1 MEDASAFNG
10 ARQQQQQQQPSY
22 NPHKRQVW
30 SNLLTNKD
38 DLALSTQQNSGSFAN
53 NHANQDIEDVQLMPV
68 STRMMNPAMIFE
80 EGDETSQILQ
90 TYPKTSARMEETLQN
105 QRKVH
110 DSTNPKLVEMSR
122 AAH

>member
-1 MEDASAFNG
+1 M
-10 ARQQQQQQQPSY
+10 
-22 NPHKRQVW
+22 
-30 SNLLTNKD
+30 
-38 DLALSTQQNSGSFAN
+38 
-53 NHANQDIEDVQLMPV
+53 QLMPV

-80 EGDETSQILQ
+80 ENDETSQILQ

-110 DSTNPKLVEMSR
+110 DSTNPMLVEMSR